1 MQALHKWNGI
11 RLEIAEYCR
20 DNQISIED
28 FRFLGIYEWQNVY
41 DKVLEHFVD
50 EQYARKAGLYWSNIN
65 GGFRQDIHRIYGFQE
80 GMGNNLSYE
89 WIEKLPEIVKCEK
102 VYLLLEE
109 DIQKYWIA
117 ECNPA
122 VVCLIINEALGHL
135 DYYITDKKFN
145 WLITENHHDFVQF
158 LGEGLDVNIIEKVC
172 MVTHEKKRKK
182 NDRN

>member
-1 MQALHKWNGI
+1 MQELHKWKGL

-20 DNQISIED
+20 DNQILKED

-50 EQYARKAGLYWSNIN
+50 EQYARKTGLYWANIN

-80 GMGNNLSYE
+80 GVGNNLSYE

-109 DIQKYWIA
+109 DSQKYWIA

-122 VVCLIINEALGHL
+122 VVCLIINEALGYI

-158 LGEGLDVNIIEKVC
+158 LGEGLDVNIIETVC
-172 MVTHEKKRKK
+172 TVTYENEREK
-182 NDRN
+182 NDRI